1 MKLSYCVYQEAN
13 QSNNVWMSVLK
24 FSNVKNWY
32 HTKTRLS
39 ASVKRL
45 KFSTKS
51 IHLHRFRSTKTQ
63 QTYWKTQ
70 HDNICFDLGLKSTLT
85 TICLHRQDQTD
96 ENSYIFISKSDPVSP
111 ERFILSRFSRQ
122 WPFWLL
128 PTLTEGE
135 LWEHWHCLLKKFICF
150 CQYMMDEP

>member
-1 MKLSYCVYQEAN
+1 MNVRVKVSKCWKLVAHIDQIECQC
-13 QSNNVWMSVLK
+13 QK
-24 FSNVKNWY
+24 VKTLNE
-32 HTKTRLS
+32 
-39 ASVKRL
+39 
-45 KFSTKS
+45 S
-51 IHLHRFRSTKTQ
+51 IHLHWFRSTKTL

-70 HDNICFDLGLKSTLT
+70 HDNICFDLGLKSPLT

-135 LWEHWHCLLKKFICF
+135 LWEHWHCLPKKFICF
-150 CQYMMDEP
+150 CQCMMDEP